1 MYAGPQRHILATAR
15 GTISPASFVPA
26 RRLTPLR
33 RRAAPA
39 TPPGA
44 HQALARRQSFSSS
57 RLLGEEMA
65 SDEDYMAFL
74 NKANKDLSEAQAQAR
89 AERQEMVKTATLKTV
104 DDWSDVPKAIED
116 VCKSEVYVSEA
127 DEPFEVVS
135 LKWHGKDGLP
145 NEFEFAKLINHWS
158 PESADVDILD
168 PLDWDSRGQYTRVIE
183 AVREAGWGNDVRV
196 YRVGRDHA
204 RVEYWVVTSEEG
216 RLVGAKALAIE
227 S

>member
-1 MYAGPQRHILATAR
+1 
-15 GTISPASFVPA
+15 
-26 RRLTPLR
+26 
-33 RRAAPA
+33 
-39 TPPGA
+39 
-44 HQALARRQSFSSS
+44 
-57 RLLGEEMA
+57 MA

-74 NKANKDLSEAQAQAR
+74 NKANNDLSEGQARAR
-89 AERQEMVKTATLKTV
+89 AERQEVAKTATLKTV
-104 DDWSDVPKAIED
+104 DDWSDVPKVIEEA
-116 VCKSEVYVSEA
+116 CKSEVYVSEA

-168 PLDWDSRGQYTRVIE
+168 PLDWDSRGQYTKVIE
-183 AVREAGWGNDVRV
+183 AVREAGRGNDVRV
-196 YRVGRDHA
+196 YRVGRDRT

-216 RLVGAKALAIE
+216 RLMGAKALAIE